1 MAAVEPKNY
10 MFLRSEIRDQVTAL
24 ALVMVRASTVCAVPA
39 EYAAGYMDALTAVL
53 VTFGVEL
60 PAHLQ
65 HGRVTP

>member
-1 MAAVEPKNY
+1 MTAVEPKNY

-39 EYAAGYMDALTAVL
+39 EYAAGYTDALTAVL

-65 HGRVTP
+65 HGGVTP